1 MKFGLWTVL
10 HKDTDSK
17 SKDIRW
23 ICRCECGNEKSVL
36 GKYLIHGKSKSC
48 GCQKIGIRNEE
59 KWKAQVGRINGKL
72 KIIGYIYEPGTK
84 PQVHYICNC
93 ECGNEVLLTKKAFD
107 SKTDCGCAKKDL
119 VQSGKIISEASA
131 RICRNMFGKKFGKL
145 TVVEMIPVY
154 HKGMH
159 CKCKCDCGNEI
170 IVKAAS
176 IMDGA
181 TRSCGCIKTPNL
193 VGSIFGRLT
202 VIERCLDYR
211 DKPMWKCQCGCGQYV
226 MVSTYGL
233 TKRGTK
239 SCGCIRNEKVSTG
252 ENLLISMLNE
262 YNIAYKYDYGF
273 ADCKGVKGKKL
284 RFDFYLFDYNT
295 IIEYDGA
302 QHFRPIEYFGGKEA
316 FDTLTKN
323 DAIKNDYCKTHSIIL
338 VRIPYTST
346 KEEISKIIQ
355 NIITDP
361 VTTTA
366 V

>member
-84 PQVHYICNC
+84 PQVHYICN
-93 ECGNEVLLTKKAFD
+93 
-107 SKTDCGCAKKDL
+107 
-119 VQSGKIISEASA
+119 
-131 RICRNMFGKKFGKL
+131 
-145 TVVEMIPVY
+145 
-154 HKGMH
+154 
-159 CKCKCDCGNEI
+159 CDCGNEI